1 MSMVLIE
8 LEQNQWYLIDSLEL
22 NLQICDSLV
31 IVSVGLRNF
40 LFFPKFDY
48 MISKYVLILYN
59 LDAEASSPCC

>member
-1 MSMVLIE
+1 MVLIE

-31 IVSVGLRNF
+31 IVSVGLRNL
-40 LFFPKFDY
+40 LFFAKFDY